1 MLPPVAV
8 ATTVVA
14 VLEMVDEAGLDVAM
28 VAAVKLGP
36 SLDQNPSVNYARRPV
51 TWSHAVG
58 SALIATTLVRRKW

>member
-1 MLPPVAV
+1 
-8 ATTVVA
+8 
-14 VLEMVDEAGLDVAM
+14 VDEAGLDVAM